1 MNALRR
7 GVGSV
12 HLRALVLYLLATLIL
27 TWPLA
32 GRFATHVPGTDIW
45 AFDEYTFVWNLWWF
59 KYSLLDLGTNPL
71 YSSYTF
77 FPVGISLVLYT
88 YNLFNAIL
96 GLPLQLAFDVV
107 IASNLLFV
115 GSFVLA
121 AYGTFLLIHYLLG
134 AKRRTSDR
142 PWAYTMAALVGGLA
156 YAFTASRFVYAS
168 LGHYNFL
175 SSHWMPFYILF
186 LIRTVRGRRL
196 RDPVLAGLF
205 ATFSLL
211 SEMTLGVFLA
221 LFTVLYL
228 FFAGRRVIL
237 RGAFLGRVGVLVGVA
252 VISYAPVLYSILR
265 EMAGTDFA
273 LPGWGH
279 SESLLVDLMGFFAPT
294 ALHSL
299 WGIGWREE
307 LVAVAQ
313 GSGRFTDVHTVYVG
327 FVLALLAL
335 FASVKYGRRLW
346 VWWATV
352 LVSAIFCL
360 GPLLHI
366 NGRPSFDF
374 DGLVVNFPMP
384 FILLHYLPVI
394 KINRVPNRFS
404 LIMMLA
410 LAVLAGYAL
419 AYLLSRFKGRAWA
432 AVAAAVVCLVMLA
445 EAISIPLPLTDATIP
460 SFYRELGRD
469 AEDYTILQLP
479 LGWRNSFG
487 TQGAERTQLQLYQT
501 AHHKRM
507 LGGNISR
514 NPPFKFDYFRQV
526 PLFQSI
532 MDLEFYRDVDDA
544 RKAQDMAMA
553 PELLYLYDI
562 RYLVVHPV
570 VPGRLPYADT
580 RDRTLAY
587 LEEVLPLELIH
598 RSDDLVAYRTIQPEP
613 EDELS
618 IDFGDPAT
626 LMYRGEGWSRE
637 EEVAGATS
645 NWAIA
650 QAARVFFPLR
660 DAHLRDGKGSVI
672 TVGALPFS
680 YDQAPTQTL
689 TLRVNGEWAA
699 GPFPMV
705 ATWAPYS
712 APVPVSALRPGL
724 NELTLEF
731 GYLASPHDVLPGDF
745 AVGTTGVWSPVDITV
760 QSAMDSARI
769 TIGEEDISW
778 ERRGYNIAAV
788 DPSSGDVVDVRGF
801 DTYANEHESKDMA
814 AFIEGLPRGA
824 IVVVALREGG
834 AHHLTAEAV
843 AALASIGAT
852 HDLRGTAD
860 QAHAIIGVKGA
871 APGTAAEEAGP
882 GSVYLHVGSNSD
894 TRTLAVAVD
903 FVQIQED

>member
-7 GVGSV
+7 IAGSI
-12 HLRALVLYLLATLIL
+12 HIQAMALYLLATLVL

-32 GRFATHVPGTDIW
+32 SRFATHVPGTDIW

-59 KYSLLDLGTNPL
+59 KFSLLDLGTNPL
-71 YSSYTF
+71 HSSYTF

-88 YNLFNAIL
+88 YNLFNALL
-96 GLPLQLAFDVV
+96 GLPLQMAFDVV
-107 IASNLLFV
+107 VTSNLMFIA
-115 GSFVLA
+115 SFVLA
-121 AYGTFLLIHYLLG
+121 AYGTFLLIRYLLRT
-134 AKRRTSDR
+134 KRLASDR
-142 PWAYTMAALVGGLA
+142 PWAYDMAALVGGLA

-186 LIRTVRGRRL
+186 FIRTVRGRRMS
-196 RDPVLAGLF
+196 DPVLAGLF
-205 ATFSLL
+205 ATFNLL

-228 FFAGRRVIL
+228 LFAGRRRVL
-237 RGAFLGRVGVLVGVA
+237 RWDFVRRIAVMAGVTLV
-252 VISYAPVLYSILR
+252 SYAPVLYSVLK
-265 EMAGTDFA
+265 EMMGTDFA

-299 WGIGWREE
+299 WGIGWKEE

-313 GSGRFTDVHTVYVG
+313 GTGRFTDVHTVYVG

-352 LVSAIFCL
+352 LASAVFCL

-366 NGRPSFDF
+366 NGKSAFDF
-374 DGLVVNFPMP
+374 DGLAVNFPMP

-410 LAVLAGYAL
+410 LAVLASYAL
-419 AYLLSRFKGRAWA
+419 AYLLSRLKGRWWA
-432 AVAAAVVCLVMLA
+432 GGAAAMVGLVMLA
-445 EAISIPLPLTDATIP
+445 ETISIPLPLTDATIP

-469 AEDYTILQLP
+469 AEDYAVLQLP

-487 TQGAERTQLQLYQT
+487 TQGAERTQLQFYQT

-514 NPPFKFDYFRQV
+514 NPPFKLDYFQQV

-544 RKAQDMAMA
+544 RKAQDAATA
-553 PELLYLYDI
+553 PDLLYLYDI
-562 RYLVVHPV
+562 RYLVAHSA

-580 RDRTLAY
+580 KDRTLAY
-587 LEEVLPLELIH
+587 LEEVLPLELVAQGE
-598 RSDDLVAYRTIQPEP
+598 DVVAYRTIQPEP
-613 EDELS
+613 RDELS
-618 IDFGDPAT
+618 VDFGDPAT
-626 LMYRGEGWSRE
+626 RMYRGEGWSRE
-637 EEVAGATS
+637 EEVAGATA

-650 QAARVFFPLR
+650 QGARLFFPLR
-660 DAHLRDGKGSVI
+660 DVHLQDDGGCMV

-680 YDQAPTQTL
+680 YDQSPTQTL
-689 TLRVNGEWAA
+689 TLRVNGTWASEF
-699 GPFPMV
+699 FPMV
-705 ATWAPYS
+705 AAWAPYS
-712 APVPVSALRPGL
+712 APVPAWALRPGL
-724 NELTLEF
+724 NELTLDF

-745 AVGTTGVWSPVDITV
+745 AVGATGVWSPVDITV

-769 TIGEEDISW
+769 TIGEEDVSW

-788 DPSSGDVVDVRGF
+788 DPASGEVLDVQGF
-801 DTYANEHESKDMA
+801 DTYANEHESRNMA
-814 AFIEGLPRGA
+814 AFVQELPPGA

-834 AHHLTAEAV
+834 AHHLTEEAV
-843 AALASIGAT
+843 TALASIGAA
-852 HDLRGTAD
+852 HDLRGTTD
-860 QAHAIIGVKGA
+860 HAHAIIGVKGA
-871 APGTAAEEAGP
+871 SPGTAAEGAGP
-882 GSVYLHVGSNSD
+882 GNFYLHVGSNSD
-894 TRTLAVAVD
+894 DRTLAVAVD
-903 FVQIQED
+903 FVQIQDN